1 MIKKHTLDNGL
12 RIVMEKIDYVK
23 SASIG
28 IWVNVGSYN
37 ENEETNGLSHFI
49 EHMLFKGTKNRKAN
63 EIAEEIDNLGAQMN
77 AYTSKECTSFYVKVL
92 EENINEALDI
102 LSDMFFNSLFSPE
115 EIEKEI
121 SVVIEEI
128 KMYEDSPEDIVYD
141 KLSEIIFND
150 SPIAFNI
157 LGTEKNLKTFT
168 SDKVKKYMEEN
179 KELSEK
185 LKNVDE
191 DKQFEL
197 CYQKWMEQSEGKKF

>member
-1 MIKKHTLDNGL
+1 
-12 RIVMEKIDYVK
+12 
-23 SASIG
+23 
-28 IWVNVGSYN
+28 
-37 ENEETNGLSHFI
+37 
-49 EHMLFKGTKNRKAN
+49 MLFKGTKNRKAN

-141 KLSEIIFND
+141 KLSEIVFND
-150 SPIAFNI
+150 SPMAFNI
-157 LGTEKNLKTFT
+157 RC
-168 SDKVKKYMEEN
+168 V
-179 KELSEK
+179 
-185 LKNVDE
+185 
-191 DKQFEL
+191 
-197 CYQKWMEQSEGKKF
+197 